1 MAAAGTRREHSVI
14 ARATT
19 TLSVLRG
26 TTTDDFGDQ
35 QDTNTIVARGLP
47 ASLVEQT
54 RRVTTRDDPAPRVI
68 RYATGR
74 VTAGTDIT
82 DQDRVRDERT
92 GATYIV
98 EAVST
103 MNSAAVASD
112 LRLDLRRTT

>member
-1 MAAAGTRREHSVI
+1 ML

-26 TTTDDFGDQ
+26 TSTDGYGDEV
-35 QDTNTIVARGLP
+35 DTDTIVATGIP

-54 RRVTTRDDPAPRVI
+54 RRVTSRDDPTPRIV
-68 RYATGR
+68 RYAVGR

-82 DQDRVRDERT
+82 DQDRLRDERT
-92 GATYIV
+92 GDTYIV
-98 EAVST
+98 DAVSS
-103 MNSAAVASD
+103 MNSAAIAAD